1 MRCRIAAATASC
13 QIGGGLAFFA
23 KIRLVFGGIGASPLS
38 GGGRADGPGQSCA
51 LEEQLQQVAS
61 SPGIGGVAEA
71 SAKEQ
76 LRITAE
82 QLGHA
87 RSESLRSASSAALA
101 VLEVQLTM
109 QLDELSRFAVAEACG
124 KEDKI
129 FKSGFVRHSRLL
141 LCTNMNLPE

>member
-1 MRCRIAAATASC
+1 M
-13 QIGGGLAFFA
+13 
-23 KIRLVFGGIGASPLS
+23 
-38 GGGRADGPGQSCA
+38 
-51 LEEQLQQVAS
+51 EEQLQQAAS

-71 SAKEQ
+71 SANEQ

-101 VLEVQLTM
+101 EFDVQLTM
-109 QLDELSRFAVAEACG
+109 QLHALSSFAVAEKCG
-124 KEDKI
+124 KEDRL
-129 FKSGFVRHSRLL
+129 FTSGFVRSSRLL

>member
-1 MRCRIAAATASC
+1 M
-13 QIGGGLAFFA
+13 
-23 KIRLVFGGIGASPLS
+23 
-38 GGGRADGPGQSCA
+38 
-51 LEEQLQQVAS
+51 EEQLQQAAS

-101 VLEVQLTM
+101 EFDVQLTM
-109 QLDELSRFAVAEACG
+109 QLDALSRFAVAEACG
-124 KEDKI
+124 KEDRL
-129 FKSGFVRHSRLL
+129 FTSGFVRSSRLL

>member
-1 MRCRIAAATASC
+1 M
-13 QIGGGLAFFA
+13 
-23 KIRLVFGGIGASPLS
+23 
-38 GGGRADGPGQSCA
+38 
-51 LEEQLQQVAS
+51 EEQLQQAAS

-87 RSESLRSASSAALA
+87 RKESLRSASSAALA
-101 VLEVQLTM
+101 EFDVQLTM

-124 KEDKI
+124 KDDKL
-129 FKSGFVRHSRLL
+129 FTRGFVRSSRSL